1 MIAESQDEKSLPNR
15 IIYTCS
21 LRYIE
26 KDIVMYLIDKWIQD
40 NCSQDP
46 DIDALLDAADLTRQL
61 IQAGDYEGII
71 RIVIYTVEKDYYEC
85 FSWILDLLQEEFEKA
100 TDYCLNDFHCD
111 LGKSIRNYDE
121 FANRLQVDFNVENH
135 EVEKVYDEH
144 GEVESF
150 FNIFR
155 YKTRYKNIYLV
166 SSENFDTKDNDYI
179 QYRLLFCRQ
188 TAV

>member
-85 FSWILDLLQEEFEKA
+85 FSSLLPSVPS
-100 TDYCLNDFHCD
+100 
-111 LGKSIRNYDE
+111 G
-121 FANRLQVDFNVENH
+121 NH
-135 EVEKVYDEH
+135 FLPRVPAV
-144 GEVESF
+144 F
-150 FNIFR
+150 
-155 YKTRYKNIYLV
+155 L
-166 SSENFDTKDNDYI
+166 I
-179 QYRLLFCRQ
+179 QRM
-188 TAV
+188 V